1 MLEAAHVGFGDTL
14 YDLGCGEGEIV
25 IAAARRGA
33 RGVGVDIDPERIVN
47 ARRNAALAGVT
58 DRVTFIEQD
67 LFQTDVSPASVVT
80 LYLGPDVN
88 RRLRPKL
95 LSELRPG
102 ARIVSHDFSMGDW
115 AARAD
120 HPGAAGAGPR
130 RIPVAGAAA
139 MTTDARDRH
148 LARDPVM
155 RRLIKRHGPVRH
167 RRPALVAVRGADAG
181 HRAPAAQ
188 RPGRA
193 DDPGPLRGALRRR
206 ALPDAGAGAGHAS
219 GAPARG
225 GLLARQGA
233 RHQGHRASRAGGHG
247 ADAAGRGGPGRRGH
261 RRAPRA
267 DPRRRA
273 GGPSRCS

>member
-1 MLEAAHVGFGDTL
+1 MLLIGVVTLALLGGCAGAPSGRPTATAPTLDAPWIPSAPAVIAVMLEAAHVGFGDTL

-47 ARRNAALAGVT
+47 ARRNAAQAGVT

-115 AARAD
+115 QPERT
-120 HPGAAGAGPR
+120 
-130 RIPVAGAAA
+130 IPVSQA
-139 MTTDARDRH
+139 
-148 LARDPVM
+148 P
-155 RRLIKRHGPVRH
+155 
-167 RRPALVAVRGADAG
+167 G
-181 HRAPAAQ
+181 HVVYLWRVP
-188 RPGRA
+188 
-193 DDPGPLRGALRRR
+193 
-206 ALPDAGAGAGHAS
+206 
-219 GAPARG
+219 
-225 GLLARQGA
+225 
-233 RHQGHRASRAGGHG
+233 
-247 ADAAGRGGPGRRGH
+247 
-261 RRAPRA
+261 PR
-267 DPRRRA
+267 
-273 GGPSRCS
+273 